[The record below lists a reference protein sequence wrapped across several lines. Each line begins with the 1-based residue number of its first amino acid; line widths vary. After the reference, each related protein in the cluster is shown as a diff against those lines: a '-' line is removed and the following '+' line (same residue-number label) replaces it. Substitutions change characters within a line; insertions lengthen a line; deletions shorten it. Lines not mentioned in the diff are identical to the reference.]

1 MKIQNVIK
9 MIGVALCLI
18 GAMLMF
24 DGSLLGEHTT
34 GIATLTGIVGI
45 SVIST
50 SVRKLRGR

>member
-9 MIGVALCLI
+9 MTGVALCLI
-18 GAMLMF
+18 GAILMF
-24 DGSLLGEHTT
+24 DGNILGERTT